1 MSKEMIPVDAH
12 RGLCRDA
19 HSNAIVNTDHVAY
32 EQALRA
38 RELRQKNKQELE
50 TIKSQLSLLMQR
62 CDYLEGEMN
71 RIQERYK

>member
-1 MSKEMIPVDAH
+1 MIPVDAH

-19 HSNAIVNTDHVAY
+19 HSNAIVNTDRAAY

-50 TIKSQLSLLMQR
+50 TIKSQLSELTRRFDLLEAE
-62 CDYLEGEMN
+62 LN
-71 RIQERYK
+71 LIKNANK